1 MRDLYIRWMELLEPV
16 PRDNYLARLPVV
28 QDYVRDSIIR
38 FVTGDLNIEQD
49 WDAYLN
55 DLRMMGLEHFLE
67 IAQTAYT
74 RLNSYQY

>member
-1 MRDLYIRWMELLEPV
+1 MYTQKEMEEIGET
-16 PRDNYLARLPVV
+16 RSTI